1 MSALILFAHKSF
13 TRQQYFRMNMCY
25 PRGGTFLIYSTHEE
39 NPCNLCE
46 ANSFH
51 SFVIYAH
58 PSNHYF
64 CTKFFEVV
72 FLNWCFKCFG
82 CFRCF
87 RCSYF
92 SLLNYSWKFVLIC
105 GRFLTT
111 NFTNRTNHCFVES
124 RWICVSPWSKG
135 AERFCEISH
144 PLKQKPRDPRDLCEA
159 LNFVCGIFG
168 LCGEKLVT

>member
-1 MSALILFAHKSF
+1 
-13 TRQQYFRMNMCY
+13 MCY

-87 RCSYF
+87 RCF
-92 SLLNYSWKFVLIC
+92 RCFWCFRCFRCFRCFEIT
-105 GRFLTT
+105 GRKSGGVAGIILTS
-111 NFTNRTNHCFVES
+111 NF
-124 RWICVSPWSKG
+124 
-135 AERFCEISH
+135 
-144 PLKQKPRDPRDLCEA
+144 
-159 LNFVCGIFG
+159 
-168 LCGEKLVT
+168 

>member
-1 MSALILFAHKSF
+1 
-13 TRQQYFRMNMCY
+13 MCH

-87 RCSYF
+87 RCF
-92 SLLNYSWKFVLIC
+92 RCFKCFRC
-105 GRFLTT
+105 FEKTGRKSGGVAGIILTS
-111 NFTNRTNHCFVES
+111 NF
-124 RWICVSPWSKG
+124 
-135 AERFCEISH
+135 
-144 PLKQKPRDPRDLCEA
+144 
-159 LNFVCGIFG
+159 
-168 LCGEKLVT
+168 